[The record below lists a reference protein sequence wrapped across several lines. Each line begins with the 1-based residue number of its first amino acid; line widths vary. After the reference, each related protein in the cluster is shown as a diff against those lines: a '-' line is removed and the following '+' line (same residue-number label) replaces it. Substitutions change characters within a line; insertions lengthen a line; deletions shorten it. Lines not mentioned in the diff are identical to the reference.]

1 MNEMNLIALIGMWCG
16 QSFKTLADMTTH
28 MRVTQHYTN
37 IISQEQIISWRTPE
51 DKLTQAQVNAVLTC
65 KVCDE
70 AFGSLKELSYH
81 MVKNAHYKEHI
92 LRSIT
97 EGGHGRRRQTR
108 ERRKKS
114 LPVRKL
120 LELERREMTKEEK
133 DEMDSANTSTGANGQ
148 LITCDECHEKVDAK
162 SFISHIKLCKAQVK
176 QAMRSFKSDKSPD
189 RVKSPSSS
197 GSRSGPPSRG
207 PTVSPQVEVKTEVI
221 ESDCKTQSESEA
233 KDDLSESTNE
243 ANANVSESPF
253 GSNNSV
259 LNAIERLIEKS
270 FDSKSRKTQSTG
282 ILQRLGIDEEVCPPW
297 QHMPQVPW
305 ARNGSGSSE
314 FFNDGRTSSRS
325 SGHHSSSPQDLL
337 KESNGSISSPG
348 SSDCCD
354 DSNSSNS
361 LTNNIRISL
370 KSNTS
375 ALRTSPKL
383 SFPISA
389 LISEKSDDDSNH
401 KFKNSSPK
409 SETHSHSSNSNPPT
423 PQSNND
429 SKSANNEAKNDK
441 LSDISDDE
449 KAFMSPKRE
458 MVSSPPLALEI
469 KTELKRQK
477 EDKSLT
483 QTPKTTTDA
492 NTITK
497 TNTTTTSSST
507 ESTRTRSEVNEKSV
521 SSESDT
527 FHPLM
532 QLQKLLDKTD
542 SGNKNKAINSSNTIS
557 NNNSGVGVS
566 TSLLAFSWAC
576 NDAANTL
583 IASST
588 GIADEKHHKSEQH
601 LMKCAFCETHFVSKG
616 AYRHHLSKMHFIKAD
631 KHCDLPNTSSNNNNN
646 NNNHTNNES
655 GVKESVG
662 SSSGGTGTSSNSE
675 TSITATES
683 PHSKFLKY
691 TELAKQLSSKY
702 V

>member
-1 MNEMNLIALIGMWCG
+1 MWCG

-120 LELERREMTKEEK
+120 LELERRDMTKEEK
-133 DEMDSANTSTGANGQ
+133 EESDNIAASAALNGQ
-148 LITCDECHEKVDAK
+148 LIQCDDCHERIDAK

-176 QAMRSFKSDKSPD
+176 LAMRSFKSDKSPD
-189 RVKSPSSS
+189 RVRSPSSS

-207 PTVSPQVEVKTEVI
+207 HTVSPQIDVKQEVL
-221 ESDCKTQSESEA
+221 ESEA
-233 KDDLSESTNE
+233 KSHSGSETKEESSEGPNE
-243 ANANVSESPF
+243 ANANQKDSGF
-253 GSNNSV
+253 GSV

-270 FDSKSRKTQSTG
+270 FDPKTRKTQSTG

-297 QHMPQVPW
+297 QHMPPVPW
-305 ARNGSGSSE
+305 HRNGSQHNE
-314 FFNDGRTSSRS
+314 LFNDGRASSRS
-325 SGHHSSSPQDLL
+325 SGHQSNSPLPHELL
-337 KESNGSISSPG
+337 KENNGSFSS
-348 SSDCCD
+348 D
-354 DSNSSNS
+354 DSNSDDSNS
-361 LTNNIRISL
+361 GHSLTPNIGMSF
-370 KSNTS
+370 KSSGGGPQTH
-375 ALRTSPKL
+375 SPKL

-389 LISEKSDDDSNH
+389 LISEKSDDEFER
-401 KFKNSSPK
+401 KTKNSSPR
-409 SETHSHSSNSNPPT
+409 SEVLSHSANSNPST
-423 PQSNND
+423 PQSVHGI
-429 SKSANNEAKNDK
+429 KSEKINDK

-449 KAFMSPKRE
+449 KLYKSPNRGQS
-458 MVSSPPLALEI
+458 SSPVDLEI
-469 KTELKRQK
+469 KK
-477 EDKSLT
+477 EKTRNKINTNIS
-483 QTPKTTTDA
+483 PKESAISSNSRTSP
-492 NTITK
+492 TIC
-497 TNTTTTSSST
+497 SST
-507 ESTRTRSEVNEKSV
+507 QHQSSRTKSEVNRKC
-521 SSESDT
+521 SSTDSDS

-542 SGNKNKAINSSNTIS
+542 SGKKSINSSGHTIS
-557 NNNSGVGVS
+557 NSNTGEGIGMSP
-566 TSLLAFSWAC
+566 SLLAFSWAC
-576 NDAANTL
+576 SDATTS
-583 IASST
+583 ISQSSSN
-588 GIADEKHHKSEQH
+588 ILDQEKHHKSEH
-601 LMKCAFCETHFVSKG
+601 SIKCPYCEASFNSKG
-616 AYRHHLSKMHFIKAD
+616 AFRHHFSKAHLKAAD
-631 KHCDLPNTSSNNNNN
+631 RHSELGNTTTTSSSTTSTTTTTASHNNY
-646 NNNHTNNES
+646 NNETT
-655 GVKESVG
+655 GKEG
-662 SSSGGTGTSSNSE
+662 NETGNSTNCE
-675 TSITATES
+675 TNITANES

>member
-1 MNEMNLIALIGMWCG
+1 
-16 QSFKTLADMTTH
+16 
-28 MRVTQHYTN
+28 
-37 IISQEQIISWRTPE
+37 
-51 DKLTQAQVNAVLTC
+51 
-65 KVCDE
+65 
-70 AFGSLKELSYH
+70 
-81 MVKNAHYKEHI
+81 
-92 LRSIT
+92 
-97 EGGHGRRRQTR
+97 
-108 ERRKKS
+108 
-114 LPVRKL
+114 
-120 LELERREMTKEEK
+120 
-133 DEMDSANTSTGANGQ
+133 
-148 LITCDECHEKVDAK
+148 
-162 SFISHIKLCKAQVK
+162 
-176 QAMRSFKSDKSPD
+176 
-189 RVKSPSSS
+189 
-197 GSRSGPPSRG
+197 
-207 PTVSPQVEVKTEVI
+207 
-221 ESDCKTQSESEA
+221 
-233 KDDLSESTNE
+233 
-243 ANANVSESPF
+243 
-253 GSNNSV
+253 
-259 LNAIERLIEKS
+259 
-270 FDSKSRKTQSTG
+270 
-282 ILQRLGIDEEVCPPW
+282 
-297 QHMPQVPW
+297 
-305 ARNGSGSSE
+305 
-314 FFNDGRTSSRS
+314 
-325 SGHHSSSPQDLL
+325 
-337 KESNGSISSPG
+337 
-348 SSDCCD
+348 
-354 DSNSSNS
+354 
-361 LTNNIRISL
+361 
-370 KSNTS
+370 
-375 ALRTSPKL
+375 
-383 SFPISA
+383 
-389 LISEKSDDDSNH
+389 
-401 KFKNSSPK
+401 
-409 SETHSHSSNSNPPT
+409 
-423 PQSNND
+423 
-429 SKSANNEAKNDK
+429 
-441 LSDISDDE
+441 
-449 KAFMSPKRE
+449 MSPKRE

-576 NDAANTL
+576 NDATNTL